1 MQSTQRALYAGSRIP
16 MTGRQAGALGK
27 CKPRKNE
34 WGKWGWDC
42 GDGYTD
48 GVCSHFDSP
57 KYCSMTSALY
67 YQESI
72 NPLWP
77 FPSQPWGGVS
87 ILGCVCNRGYTR
99 VNGSCVLCAAGTYKE
114 TWGTGGCLNCP
125 SLQYSRSSRSGC
137 AHCPAG
143 KASTQIRGAE
153 DTACA
158 ECEAGKY
165 KWFVESWSHEEN
177 AYQWAGRTACQ
188 GCPSGTYQPYNGSTT
203 CFFCPHGKAGNATE
217 NSTSEASGCIV
228 YCKPGF
234 VQDGVG
240 LEFGSTLDSVTSNVQ
255 WQWYLDDVR
264 QKQRC
269 EPCEAG
275 KFSSTYAYHN
285 TLDFKWLYTGPVP
298 DSDHLARLAQALA
311 RKIQLNQSFEFTTQE
326 VQAFGI
332 DLHRSSSKF
341 DYLWEKTQYRLYSQT
356 YIVNIHRHF
365 KLTAPN
371 HSGWETLPPNHS
383 GWETLQ
389 DRCNSCPTLTT
400 SDPSGPPIADVSG
413 CTCNG

>member
-1 MQSTQRALYAGSRIP
+1 M
-16 MTGRQAGALGK
+16 
-27 CKPRKNE
+27 
-34 WGKWGWDC
+34 
-42 GDGYTD
+42 
-48 GVCSHFDSP
+48 
-57 KYCSMTSALY
+57 
-67 YQESI
+67 
-72 NPLWP
+72 
-77 FPSQPWGGVS
+77 
-87 ILGCVCNRGYTR
+87 
-99 VNGSCVLCAAGTYKE
+99 NGSCVLCAAGTYKE

-165 KWFVESWSHEEN
+165 KYFVESSWSHEEN
-177 AYQWAGRTACQ
+177 AYPWAGRTACQ

-234 VQDGVG
+234 VQRGVG
-240 LEFGSTLDSVTSNVQ
+240 LEFRSTWDSVTSNAH
-255 WQWYLDDVR
+255 WQWYLDGVR
-264 QKQRC
+264 QYQRC
-269 EPCEAG
+269 EPCLAG

-285 TLDFKWLYTGPVP
+285 TLDFKWLYTGPAP

-332 DLHRSSSKF
+332 DLHRSSSNIIQKF
-341 DYLWEKTQYRLYSQT
+341 FTNPDY
-356 YIVNIHRHF
+356 YIHSHF

-371 HSGWETLPPNHS
+371 HSGWETLQPNHS

-389 DRCNSCPTLTT
+389 DQCNSCPTLTT
-400 SDPSGPPIADVSG
+400 SDPSGPPITDVSA
-413 CTCNG
+413 CTCKG

>member
-1 MQSTQRALYAGSRIP
+1 
-16 MTGRQAGALGK
+16 
-27 CKPRKNE
+27 
-34 WGKWGWDC
+34 
-42 GDGYTD
+42 
-48 GVCSHFDSP
+48 
-57 KYCSMTSALY
+57 MTSALY

-72 NPLWP
+72 NPIWP

-114 TWGTGGCLNCP
+114 TWGTGGCLNCS

-165 KWFVESWSHEEN
+165 KYFESSWSHEEN
-177 AYQWAGRTACQ
+177 AYPWAGLLGRTACQ
-188 GCPSGTYQPYNGSTT
+188 GCPSGTYQPHNGSTT

-234 VQDGVG
+234 VQEGVG
-240 LEFGSTLDSVTSNVQ
+240 LEFRSTWDSVTSNAH
-255 WQWYLDDVR
+255 WQWYLDTNR

-269 EPCEAG
+269 EPCTAG

-285 TLDFKWLYTGPVP
+285 TLDFKWLYTGPAP
-298 DSDHLARLAQALA
+298 DSDHQARLAQALA

-332 DLHRSSSKF
+332 DLHHSSSKF
-341 DYLWEKTQYRLYSQT
+341 DFLWANPS
-356 YIVNIHRHF
+356 YIHSHF

-371 HSGWETLPPNHS
+371 HSGWETLQPNHS

-389 DRCNSCPTLTT
+389 DQCISCPTLTT
-400 SDPSGPPIADVSG
+400 SDPSGPPIADVSA
-413 CTCNG
+413 CTCIG